1 MYDTANSKNK
11 KDSMD
16 IQTTSLAGLVAIGAV
31 NVVTM
36 FKPEL
41 DSRLKF
47 AISLVVAFAVLFV
60 PQELGNMLLEKLRL
74 AIEVAFAASGLYK
87 LATRAGGI
95 S

>member
-1 MYDTANSKNK
+1 
-11 KDSMD
+11 MD

-41 DSRLKF
+41 DSRIKF
-47 AISLVVAFAVLFV
+47 GISLVVAFAVLFV
-60 PQELGNMLLEKLRL
+60 PQELGNMILEKLRL

-87 LATRAGGI
+87 LASKAGGI
-95 S
+95 G

>member
-1 MYDTANSKNK
+1 
-11 KDSMD
+11 MD
-16 IQTTSLAGLVAIGAV
+16 IQTTSLAGLVALGVV
-31 NVVTM
+31 NVITM
-36 FKPEL
+36 FKADL
-41 DSRLKF
+41 DSRIKF
-47 AISLVVAFAVLFV
+47 GISLVVAFAVLFV